1 MANRTTFL
9 RLEKPNLMS
18 TNWGASLNNNFDR
31 LDKNAES
38 VNNNLRQI
46 RNTMGENN
54 IIGTDENYPYIS
66 ISVKEGI
73 YTLTLQETTT
83 GGKTNVVYRFLNGK
97 EEINNLGDIGD
108 YTGFY
113 IAKDYDVP
121 NQVPEDVH
129 QIFKQKWS
137 IGEIATKYTGWD
149 SNNLISEPLF
159 VKYKQALGGWYVP
172 TNVGGDSS
180 KLTNKITWEKQFAE
194 NAPKTAETSIPIR
207 ALNTHTFVWS
217 LKGKEER
224 SRLSSDP
231 DLKGQN
237 NSPYD
242 SDFQKFVD
250 TYIKDDAGLRNTHFD
265 FYQTG
270 RDNNGN
276 MVYVDYTV
284 NGRENG
290 PRYDVDIILWP
301 KVTITESNLY
311 MRIYVGVPDPNNSS
325 N

>member
-31 LDKNAES
+31 IDKNAES

-54 IIGTDENYPYIS
+54 IIGTDEEYPYIY
-66 ISVKEGI
+66 IS
-73 YTLTLQETTT
+73 YTGAAYELILQEKGDFT
-83 GGKTNVVYRFLNGK
+83 GSTKEVYKYSNGIEETNLLN
-97 EEINNLGDIGD
+97 DIGD

-113 IAKDYDVP
+113 IIADYVVP
-121 NQVPEDVH
+121 DEIPESVH

-137 IGEIATKYTGWD
+137 VGEIATKYTGWD
-149 SNNLISEPLF
+149 LNNLVSEPLF

-217 LKGKEER
+217 LKGKGER
-224 SRLSSDP
+224 SRLSSNP

-250 TYIKDDAGLRNTHFD
+250 DYIKDDAGLRNTHFD
-265 FYQTG
+265 FYLTG
-270 RDNNGN
+270 KDNNSN
-276 MVYVDYTV
+276 IIYVDYAV
-284 NGRENG
+284 SGGENG
-290 PRYDVDIILWP
+290 PRYDVDIVLWP
-301 KVTITESNLY
+301 KTTITESNLY
-311 MRIYVGVPDPNNSS
+311 MRIYVGVPDPNSS

>member
-207 ALNTHTFVWS
+207 ALNTTTFVYLLTGVQDNTS
-217 LKGKEER
+217 IPIDG
-224 SRLSSDP
+224 D
-231 DLKGQN
+231 
-237 NSPYD
+237 YD
-242 SDFQKFVD
+242 TFIS
-250 TYIKDDAGLRNTHFD
+250 TYIKNDDDLRNAHFD
-265 FYQTG
+265 FCSTDGTNKQT
-270 RDNNGN
+270 
-276 MVYVDYTV
+276 YVDFSVEPYTGD
-284 NGRENG
+284 GR
-290 PRYDVDIILWP
+290 YSVIITFYP
-301 KVTITESNLY
+301 KGTVSEPDLYFRIT
-311 MRIYVGVPDPNNSS
+311 VGVPDPNN